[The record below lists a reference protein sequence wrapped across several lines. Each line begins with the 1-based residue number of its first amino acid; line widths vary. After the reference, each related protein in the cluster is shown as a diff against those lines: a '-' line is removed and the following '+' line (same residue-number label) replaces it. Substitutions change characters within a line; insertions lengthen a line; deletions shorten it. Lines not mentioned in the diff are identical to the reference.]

1 MVACRQRT
9 REKEHGLVRLT
20 AVYGGKDWKRELVRP
35 EKSLKGGL
43 APLTSSETRKTGE
56 KPGGLLRSRENC

>member
-1 MVACRQRT
+1 MVASGQRT
-9 REKEHGLVRLT
+9 REKKHGLVRLT
-20 AVYGGKDWKRELVRP
+20 AVYGGKDWKQELVRS

-56 KPGGLLRSRENC
+56 KPGGLTRNQEDC